1 METSP
6 NQASSLWRDIFSCQQ
21 NSAAHKRHHGPKEG
35 ACLSGVFPLSTAK
48 IALNITKPTKPQLA
62 ELGKYQVG
70 VNTTLNSNGSF
81 FHSHIMMFFPG
92 FKPNKEKIIMKQ
104 FHVGKKLHPCQFFS
118 RSRLTHPGNGF
129 QKISRVPCRNQLL
142 ALGQSIWQP
151 GWRFSRFSTGSQ
163 RFFSVTIDGTKYFK
177 PHNCWWRSN
186 LLSRVLMGNYGTT
199 FPQCFGCELVNL
211 CRLWKPMACVGLS
224 M

>member
-1 METSP
+1 MSILP
-6 NQASSLWRDIFSCQQ
+6 WIQMVLFSILISWC
-21 NSAAHKRHHGPKEG
+21 
-35 ACLSGVFPLSTAK
+35 
-48 IALNITKPTKPQLA
+48 
-62 ELGKYQVG
+62 
-70 VNTTLNSNGSF
+70 
-81 FHSHIMMFFPG
+81 FFPG
-92 FKPNKEKIIMKQ
+92 LSQTKKKSSWNSSMLEKNSI
-104 FHVGKKLHPCQFFS
+104 HAVFFS
-118 RSRLTHPGNGF
+118 ESTDTPWQCF
-129 QKISRVPCRNQLL
+129 QKLSRVPCRNQLL

-163 RFFSVTIDGTKYFK
+163 RFFSVTIDGKKYFK
-177 PHNCWWRSN
+177 PHSCWWRGN